1 MPKILVIDDDD
12 QVRDMLHQLLEME
25 GYEVM
30 EAANGKQAIEI
41 RRREAVDI
49 IITDLIM
56 PEKEGIETIREL
68 KELFPDIKI
77 IAMSGGGVVG
87 PEAYLKIAKGLG
99 AQKAYVKPIERE
111 KLLRGVRELLEK

>member
-1 MPKILVIDDDD
+1 MAKILVIDDDD

-25 GYEVM
+25 GYDVIQ
-30 EAANGKQAIEI
+30 ASNGKQAVEI
-41 RRREAVDI
+41 QYREAVDV

-68 KELFPDIKI
+68 KESFPDIKI

-99 AQKAYVKPIERE
+99 AEKVFVKPIERE
-111 KLLRGVRELLEK
+111 KLLRGIRELLDE